1 MKTEALWIYTYT
13 VREKASNN
21 VIHSKLKYV
30 EAPSESKIKESIS
43 RDIRKVIN
51 TRSRTVRWKTI
62 RNHNNVIYCK
72 KENSMYSILA
82 KIKLLQPP
90 RKEDSCLT
98 PQMLECNAS

>member
-1 MKTEALWIYTYT
+1 MKTEALWMYTYT
-13 VREKASNN
+13 VREKTSNN
-21 VIHSKLKYV
+21 VTHSKLKYV
-30 EAPSESKIKESIS
+30 EAPSESKVKEFIS
-43 RDIRKVIN
+43 RDTGKAIN
-51 TRSRTVRWKTI
+51 IPNAGRWKTI